1 MNPRPEEPHMA
12 TSRVTSTSTSL
23 IHVVVVECDISDAQ
37 LKSDFVY
44 WDVTR
49 ARITYR
55 NREVSELLLTAVAED
70 TREQME
76 FTLPVDVPDYWES
89 WQTDLVDLHRPA
101 A

>member
-1 MNPRPEEPHMA
+1 MA
-12 TSRVTSTSTSL
+12 TSTVTATSTSF
-23 IHVVVVECDISDAQ
+23 IHVVVVVVECDVSDAQ

-44 WDVTR
+44 WDVTK

-70 TREQME
+70 TREQRE
-76 FTLPVDVPDYWES
+76 FMLPVEVPDCWQS